1 MLIAILLH
9 DHYEFTIQGN
19 NTYQDLFNNIHT
31 MGFELYITLGDAASR
46 DHALYSVNAKAY
58 LVTVQKASNTNIDLR
73 AEDDAVDEAVEMIV
87 KELNPLMYLVT
98 NSNAGTIHVVMDER
112 SNAADMQ
119 QRIRNLGTAVGPN
132 DIDVTG
138 SDVAAASAIAVS

>member
-1 MLIAILLH
+1 MTLMMQSLKNYTQVIAVNRRQKMAGVTRVVGLNA
-9 DHYEFTIQGN
+9 TAG
-19 NTYQDLFNNIHT
+19 T
-31 MGFELYITLGDAASR
+31 
-46 DHALYSVNAKAY
+46 LYSVNAKAY
-58 LVTVQKASNTNIDLR
+58 LVTIQNASNSNIDLR

-98 NSNAGTIHVVMDER
+98 DSNAGTIHVVMDER

>member
-1 MLIAILLH
+1 MTLMMQSLKNYTKVIAVNRRQKMAGVTRVVGLNA
-9 DHYEFTIQGN
+9 TAG
-19 NTYQDLFNNIHT
+19 T
-31 MGFELYITLGDAASR
+31 
-46 DHALYSVNAKAY
+46 LYSVNAKAY
-58 LVTVQKASNTNIDLR
+58 LVTVQNASNSNIDLR

>member
-1 MLIAILLH
+1 MTLMMQSLKNYTQVIAVNRRQKMAGVTRVVGLNA
-9 DHYEFTIQGN
+9 TAG
-19 NTYQDLFNNIHT
+19 T
-31 MGFELYITLGDAASR
+31 
-46 DHALYSVNAKAY
+46 LYSVNAKAY
-58 LVTVQKASNTNIDLR
+58 LVTIQNASNSNIYLR

-98 NSNAGTIHVVMDER
+98 DSNAGTIHVVMDER

-132 DIDVTG
+132 NIDVTG

>member
-1 MLIAILLH
+1 MTLMTQSLKNYTKVIAVNRRQKMAGVTRVVGLNA
-9 DHYEFTIQGN
+9 TAG
-19 NTYQDLFNNIHT
+19 T
-31 MGFELYITLGDAASR
+31 
-46 DHALYSVNAKAY
+46 LYSVNAKAY
-58 LVTVQKASNTNIDLR
+58 LVTVQNASNSNSDLR

-98 NSNAGTIHVVMDER
+98 NSAAGTIHVVMDER

>member
-1 MLIAILLH
+1 MTLMTQSLKNYTQVIAVNRRQKMAGVTRVVGLNA
-9 DHYEFTIQGN
+9 TAG
-19 NTYQDLFNNIHT
+19 T
-31 MGFELYITLGDAASR
+31 
-46 DHALYSVNAKAY
+46 LYSVNAKAY
-58 LVTVQKASNTNIDLR
+58 LVTVQNASNTNIDLR

>member
-1 MLIAILLH
+1 MTLMMQSLKNYTQVIAVNRRQKMAGVTRVVGLNA
-9 DHYEFTIQGN
+9 TAG
-19 NTYQDLFNNIHT
+19 T
-31 MGFELYITLGDAASR
+31 
-46 DHALYSVNAKAY
+46 LYSVNAKAY
-58 LVTVQKASNTNIDLR
+58 LVTVQNASNSNIDLR

-98 NSNAGTIHVVMDER
+98 DSNAGTIHVVMDER

>member
-1 MLIAILLH
+1 MNTNFRVQFILFLLLSLPAV
-9 DHYEFTIQGN
+9 YAFGQN
-19 NTYQDLFNNIHT
+19 
-31 MGFELYITLGDAASR
+31 
-46 DHALYSVNAKAY
+46 
-58 LVTVQKASNTNIDLR
+58 ASNSNIDLR

-98 NSNAGTIHVVMDER
+98 DSNAGTIHVVMDER

>member
-1 MLIAILLH
+1 MTLMTQSLKNYTKVIAVNRRQKMAGVTRVVGLNA
-9 DHYEFTIQGN
+9 TAG
-19 NTYQDLFNNIHT
+19 T
-31 MGFELYITLGDAASR
+31 
-46 DHALYSVNAKAY
+46 LYSVNAKAY
-58 LVTVQKASNTNIDLR
+58 LVTVQNASNSNIDLR

-98 NSNAGTIHVVMDER
+98 NSAAGTIHVVMDER

>member
-1 MLIAILLH
+1 MTLMMQSLKNYTQVIAVNRRQKMAGVTRVVGLNA
-9 DHYEFTIQGN
+9 TAG
-19 NTYQDLFNNIHT
+19 T
-31 MGFELYITLGDAASR
+31 
-46 DHALYSVNAKAY
+46 LYSVNAKAY
-58 LVTVQKASNTNIDLR
+58 LVTVQNASNTNIDLR

>member
-1 MLIAILLH
+1 MTLMTQSLKNYTKVIAVNRRQKMAGVTRVVGLNA
-9 DHYEFTIQGN
+9 TAG
-19 NTYQDLFNNIHT
+19 T
-31 MGFELYITLGDAASR
+31 
-46 DHALYSVNAKAY
+46 LYSVNAKAY
-58 LVTVQKASNTNIDLR
+58 LVTVQNASNTNIDLR

>member
-1 MLIAILLH
+1 MTLMMQSLKNYTQVIAVNRRQKMAGVTRVVGLNA
-9 DHYEFTIQGN
+9 TAG
-19 NTYQDLFNNIHT
+19 T
-31 MGFELYITLGDAASR
+31 
-46 DHALYSVNAKAY
+46 LYSVNAKAY
-58 LVTVQKASNTNIDLR
+58 LVTVQNASNTNIDLR

-98 NSNAGTIHVVMDER
+98 DSNAGTIHVVMDER

-132 DIDVTG
+132 NIDVTG

>member
-1 MLIAILLH
+1 MTLMTQSLKNYTKVIAVNRRQKMAGVTRVVGLNA
-9 DHYEFTIQGN
+9 TAG
-19 NTYQDLFNNIHT
+19 T
-31 MGFELYITLGDAASR
+31 
-46 DHALYSVNAKAY
+46 LYSVNAKAY
-58 LVTVQKASNTNIDLR
+58 LVTVQNASNTNIDLR
-73 AEDDAVDEAVEMIV
+73 SEDDAVDEAVEMIV

>member
-1 MLIAILLH
+1 MTLMMQSLKNYTQVIAVNRRQKMAGVTRVVGLNA
-9 DHYEFTIQGN
+9 TAG
-19 NTYQDLFNNIHT
+19 T
-31 MGFELYITLGDAASR
+31 
-46 DHALYSVNAKAY
+46 LYSVNAKAY
-58 LVTVQKASNTNIDLR
+58 LVTIQNASNSNIDLR

>member
-1 MLIAILLH
+1 MTLMTQSLKNYTKVIAVNRRQKMAGVTRVVGLNA
-9 DHYEFTIQGN
+9 TAG
-19 NTYQDLFNNIHT
+19 T
-31 MGFELYITLGDAASR
+31 
-46 DHALYSVNAKAY
+46 LYSVNAKAY
-58 LVTVQKASNTNIDLR
+58 LVTIQNASNSNIDLR

-98 NSNAGTIHVVMDER
+98 DSNAGTIHVVMDER

>member
-1 MLIAILLH
+1 MTLMTQSLKNYTKVIAVNRRQKMAGVTRVVGLNA
-9 DHYEFTIQGN
+9 TAG
-19 NTYQDLFNNIHT
+19 T
-31 MGFELYITLGDAASR
+31 
-46 DHALYSVNAKAY
+46 LYSVNAKAY
-58 LVTVQKASNTNIDLR
+58 LVTVQNASNSNIDLR

-98 NSNAGTIHVVMDER
+98 DSNAGTIHVVMDER

>member
-1 MLIAILLH
+1 MTLMTQSLKNYTKVIAVNRRQKMAGVTRVVGLNA
-9 DHYEFTIQGN
+9 TAG
-19 NTYQDLFNNIHT
+19 T
-31 MGFELYITLGDAASR
+31 
-46 DHALYSVNAKAY
+46 LYSVNAKAY
-58 LVTVQKASNTNIDLR
+58 LVTIQNASNSNIDLR

>member
-1 MLIAILLH
+1 MTLMMQSLKNYTKVIAVNRRQKMAGVTRVVGLNA
-9 DHYEFTIQGN
+9 TAG
-19 NTYQDLFNNIHT
+19 T
-31 MGFELYITLGDAASR
+31 
-46 DHALYSVNAKAY
+46 LYSVNAKAY
-58 LVTVQKASNTNIDLR
+58 LVTIQNASNSNIDLR

>member
-1 MLIAILLH
+1 MH
-9 DHYEFTIQGN
+9 
-19 NTYQDLFNNIHT
+19 LFQTLNPKYCLRPSNVINQENCHPLDA
-31 MGFELYITLGDAASR
+31 ELS
-46 DHALYSVNAKAY
+46 
-58 LVTVQKASNTNIDLR
+58 SNSNIDLR

-98 NSNAGTIHVVMDER
+98 GSNAGTIHVVMDER

-132 DIDVTG
+132 NIDVTG

>member
-1 MLIAILLH
+1 MTLMMQSLKNYTQVIAVNRRQKMAGVTRVVGLNA
-9 DHYEFTIQGN
+9 TAG
-19 NTYQDLFNNIHT
+19 T
-31 MGFELYITLGDAASR
+31 
-46 DHALYSVNAKAY
+46 LYSVNAKAY
-58 LVTVQKASNTNIDLR
+58 LVTIQNASNSNIDLR

-98 NSNAGTIHVVMDER
+98 DSNAGTIHVVMDER

-119 QRIRNLGTAVGPN
+119 QRISNLGTAVGPN
-132 DIDVTG
+132 NIDVTG

>member
-1 MLIAILLH
+1 MTLMMQSLKNYTQVIAVNRRQKMAGVTRVVGLNA
-9 DHYEFTIQGN
+9 TAG
-19 NTYQDLFNNIHT
+19 T
-31 MGFELYITLGDAASR
+31 
-46 DHALYSVNAKAY
+46 LYSVNAKAY
-58 LVTVQKASNTNIDLR
+58 LVTIQNASNSNIDLR

-98 NSNAGTIHVVMDER
+98 DSNAGTIHVIMDER

-132 DIDVTG
+132 NIDVTG